1 MECVFIFIINKC
13 VFINENFLYLLSF
26 EELKVIN
33 TYMQLSYTVE
43 FLPNTEESESFTDR
57 C

>member
-1 MECVFIFIINKC
+1 MECVFIIIINKC

-33 TYMQLSYTVE
+33 TYLQLSYTVE
-43 FLPNTEESESFTDR
+43 FLPNTEESES
-57 C
+57 